1 MDRLQILIGL
11 IIFIITYGIIIS
23 EKVNRTNISLF
34 GATLMIVFFIETQPE
49 AIGHIDFNTI
59 GILIGMMIIVNIIK
73 RTGIF
78 EYVAIRSAKASNGNL
93 FRLIL
98 ILSVVTAVASS
109 LLDNVTTI
117 LLIVPVTMVIAETL
131 QVNPIPLLIPEILA
145 SNIGGTATLIG
156 DPPNIMIGS
165 AANISFMS
173 FVRNL
178 GPVVIVIFIVTFILL
193 KFILKDSLDYNK
205 NNYKKILNMNE
216 NESIRDKKLLTKAM
230 IVLFITILGFSLH
243 GILGYESASVALFGA
258 ALLLVVSKMDP
269 EEILLDVE
277 WSTIFFFISLFIL
290 VGGLEEIGVLD
301 YLAEKIFTLTKG
313 DLGITALLILWVSA
327 IASAFLDNIPFVATM
342 IPLIVNLEEIG
353 NMDVTT
359 LWWALSL
366 GACLG
371 GNGTIFGA
379 SSNVIVSGMLQKK
392 GYKMSFMHFFKL
404 AFPLMIL
411 SIGISTIY
419 LYIFYL

>member
-1 MDRLQILIGL
+1 MSRLQVLIGL
-11 IIFIITYGIIIS
+11 TIFLITYGIIIS
-23 EKVNRTNISLF
+23 EKINRTNISLF
-34 GATLMIVFFIETQPE
+34 GATLMILFFIETQSK
-49 AIGHIDFNTI
+49 AIEHIDFNTI

-78 EYVAIRSAKASNGNL
+78 EYIAIKSAKASKGNL
-93 FRLIL
+93 FSLIL
-98 ILSVVTAVASS
+98 ILSTVTAISSS

-131 QVNPIPLLIPEILA
+131 EVNPIPLLIPEILA

-165 AANISFMS
+165 AASISFMS
-173 FVRNL
+173 FVKNL
-178 GPVVIVIFIVTFILL
+178 GPVVVVIFIITFILL
-193 KFILKDSLDYNK
+193 KFKLKNSLNYNRD
-205 NNYKKILNMNE
+205 NYKKILVIDE
-216 NESIRDKKLLTKAM
+216 NDTIKDKKLLYKSFGVMVIIIA
-230 IVLFITILGFSLH
+230 GFSMH
-243 GILGYESASVALFGA
+243 GVLGYESATIAIFGG
-258 ALLLVVSKMDP
+258 ALLLVVSGMDP

-277 WSTIFFFISLFIL
+277 WSTIFFFIALFIL

-301 YLAEKIFTLTKG
+301 YLAQKIFDYTKG
-313 DLGITALLILWVSA
+313 DMVITAILILWVSA

-342 IPLIVNLEEIG
+342 IPLIVNLQELG
-353 NMDVTT
+353 GMDVST

-392 GYKMSFMHFFKL
+392 GYRMSFIYYLKF
-404 AFPLMIL
+404 AFPLMIV
-411 SIGISTIY
+411 SIIISTVY
-419 LYIFYL
+419 LYVFYL